1 MNVFISVDTFSDT
14 SELPKKLLD
23 DANISIRKNL
33 HGRSIK
39 SSELALEIQGASV
52 LIAGTEKI
60 TEDVFQNAPNLK
72 LIARVGIGLDG
83 IDFDLCKKYGVSVTY
98 TPDAP
103 SIAVAE
109 LCIGMMLDL
118 ARQVTVANNNMK
130 SNIWHRHMGML
141 LYGRTIGIIGMGR
154 IGKSLVHLLSTF
166 NVNFL
171 VHDIAPDLI
180 FGRLKKVKFVSKEEV
195 LKNSDVVSIHIP
207 LNRETKDFIQLHDIK
222 TMKKSAFLIN
232 TARGGI
238 VNEKDLYTALS
249 KSVIEGAGIDVFEEE
264 PYCGDLA
271 TLNNCILT
279 SHMGSAT
286 VDSRTDMELQAVNEA
301 IRYFDGLAF
310 KNEVFGH
317 N

>member
-14 SELPKKLLD
+14 SDLPKKLLD
-23 DANISIRKNL
+23 DANIRIRKNL
-33 HGRSIK
+33 HGRSIQ
-39 SSELALEIQGASV
+39 SSELAQEIQDASV

-109 LCIGMMLDL
+109 LCVGMILDL
-118 ARQVTVANNNMK
+118 AREMTIANNNIK
-130 SNIWHRHMGML
+130 SRIWHRHMGML
-141 LYGRTIGIIGMGR
+141 LYGKTVGIIGMGR

-171 VHDIAPDLI
+171 VHDIVPDLA
-180 FGRLKKVKFVSKEEV
+180 FGRLKGVAFVSKEEV
-195 LKNSDVVSIHIP
+195 LENSDVVSIHIP
-207 LNRETKDFIQLHDIK
+207 LNENTQDFIQLGDIK
-222 TMKKSAFLIN
+222 SMKKSAFLVN

-249 KSVIEGAGIDVFEEE
+249 QGIIAGAAVDVYEEE
-264 PYCGDLA
+264 PYSGDLVR
-271 TLNNCILT
+271 LNNCLLT

-301 IRYFDGLAF
+301 IRYFNGTAF
-310 KNEVFGH
+310 KNEVFMH